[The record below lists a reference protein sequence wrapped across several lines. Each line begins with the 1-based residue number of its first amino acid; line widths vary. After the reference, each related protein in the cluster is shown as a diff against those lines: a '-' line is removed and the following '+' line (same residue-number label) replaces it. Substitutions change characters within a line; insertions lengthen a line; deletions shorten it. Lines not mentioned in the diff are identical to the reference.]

1 VDERL
6 HLLGST
12 EQVDTARIMD
22 VSADRAREALR
33 VVEDYCRFVLDDA
46 FLSRELKQLRHELT
60 EALAPWSTTQLLEAR
75 ETRRDVGTTISTPG
89 EEHRPSLQAV
99 VEANF
104 KRLQE
109 SLRSLEEFGKVQS
122 PQLGQTVEQ
131 LRYRCYTLERALIL
145 GAWARQRLADV
156 RLCVLISTSY
166 CKAALDWTIKE
177 AAAGGARMIQLREKS
192 LKDRALLELARQIRR
207 WTREAGVLFI
217 VNDRADVA
225 RLAEAD
231 GVHVGQEDLPLKES
245 RRILGPD
252 LLIGV
257 STHTIG
263 QVRQAILDGANYVG
277 VGPTFPSETKEF
289 AEFPGLEFVSQVSK
303 ETSLPAF
310 VIGGVSQENIER
322 TTAAGGQRIAVGQA
336 VCQSPNPRR
345 AAEELLQAL
354 PQSFSRSPRGP

>member
-33 VVEDYCRFVLDDA
+33 VVEDYCRFILDDA

-60 EALAPWSTTQLLEAR
+60 EALAPWPTSQLLEAR
-75 ETRRDVGTTISTPG
+75 ETQRDVGTTISAPG

-122 PQLGQTVEQ
+122 QQQ

-192 LKDRALLELARQIRR
+192 LKDRALLELARQIRS
-207 WTREAGVLFI
+207 WTREAAVMFI
-217 VNDRADVA
+217 VNDRPDIA
-225 RLAEAD
+225 RLVEAD
-231 GVHVGQEDLPLKES
+231 GVHLGQDDLPVKEA

-257 STHTIG
+257 STHNLN
-263 QVRQAILDGANYVG
+263 QVRHAILDGANYIG